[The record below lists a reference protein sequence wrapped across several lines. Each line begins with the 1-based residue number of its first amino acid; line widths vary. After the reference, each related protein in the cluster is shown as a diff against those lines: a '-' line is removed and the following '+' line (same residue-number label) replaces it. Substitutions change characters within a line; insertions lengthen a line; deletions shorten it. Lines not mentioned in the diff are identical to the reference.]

1 MRRTILIA
9 TLVSLGCNHPATPS
23 PPVTRPVDPALADAN
38 VVQSE
43 MRLLNEAMRDAV
55 TALALGR
62 PGEIPASLERVHAAR
77 ERTDDALES
86 GKYVL
91 PKNAA
96 RLEAFQALDGAFHEQ
111 LERLVV
117 TSRTKDVEATA
128 TQLGVVLGRCDG
140 CHVQFRP

>member
-1 MRRTILIA
+1 MQRTILA
-9 TLVSLGCNHPATPS
+9 VTLGCLGCNHPAAPS
-23 PPVTRPVDPALADAN
+23 PPVTMAADSALAGAN

-55 TALALGR
+55 TAVALGR
-62 PGEIPASLERVHAAR
+62 PGEIPATLERVHAAR
-77 ERTDDALES
+77 ERTDEAIEG

-91 PKNAA
+91 PKNAD
-96 RLEAFQALDGAFHEQ
+96 RLEAFRALDGAFHEQ

-117 TSRTKDVEATA
+117 TSRAKDVEATA
-128 TQLGVVLGRCDG
+128 TQLGVVVGKCNG